1 MPSDLIRG
9 WRPVRVRKTRRI
21 KIWSPVP
28 IPSERA
34 LERVVTWLERICLG
48 WRLDRRARRAFTRRA
63 EEWVARCTAPGLK
76 GDRAARRPC
85 GASWRDQTSHIPL
98 RMRLRLPSINGCR
111 YDCQFPRYISREI
124 AAAGCRKFRPRAPIF
139 AAGRPPSSD
148 PRRSGGIPAPWP
160 RRRAIATGRT
170 GAPSPAPWCR
180 RRDRSGDP
188 GSC

>member
-1 MPSDLIRG
+1 MTGASVALAGRIR
-9 WRPVRVRKTRRI
+9 R
-21 KIWSPVP
+21 S
-28 IPSERA
+28 
-34 LERVVTWLERICLG
+34 
-48 WRLDRRARRAFTRRA
+48 RARQRRVGSFLLESLGLCGRVLSIVGAPWRVMRELAPEETTRK
-63 EEWVARCTAPGLK
+63 WVARCTAPGLK
-76 GDRAARRPC
+76 WTAQRVDRM
-85 GASWRDQTSHIPL
+85 GTSWRDQTSHIPL

-170 GAPSPAPWCR
+170 GAPSPVPWCR
-180 RRDRSGDP
+180 RRDRSGGP